1 MNNKETR
8 ELIVETLEKIRP
20 FINRDG
26 GDIEFVDF
34 IDGIVYVK
42 MVGACEG
49 CMLIDSTLSEGI
61 EIILMDEVPGVL
73 GVKLASEMPK
83 KNDEQ

>member
-1 MNNKETR
+1 MDEKETR
-8 ELIVETLEKIRP
+8 ELIVQTLDKIRP

-42 MVGACEG
+42 MLGACEG
-49 CMLIDSTLSEGI
+49 CSLIDSTLTEGV

-73 GVKLASEMPK
+73 GVKLASQMPN
-83 KNDEQ
+83 KNEEN

>member
-1 MNNKETR
+1 MDEKETR
-8 ELIVETLEKIRP
+8 ELIVQTLDKIRP
-20 FINRDG
+20 VINRDG

-42 MVGACEG
+42 MLGACEG
-49 CMLIDSTLSEGI
+49 CSLIDSTLSEGI

-73 GVKLASEMPK
+73 GVKLASQMPN
-83 KNDEQ
+83 KNEEN

>member
-1 MNNKETR
+1 MDEKETR
-8 ELIVETLEKIRP
+8 ELIVQTLDKIRP

-42 MVGACEG
+42 MLGACEG
-49 CMLIDSTLSEGI
+49 CSLIDSTLSEGI

-73 GVKLASEMPK
+73 GVRLASEMPSK
-83 KNDEQ
+83 

>member
-1 MNNKETR
+1 MSEKETK
-8 ELIVETLEKIRP
+8 ELIVQTLEKIRP

-26 GDIEFVDF
+26 GDVEFVDF

-42 MVGACEG
+42 MLGACEG
-49 CMLIDSTLSEGI
+49 CTLIDSTLSEGI

-73 GVKLASEMPK
+73 GVKLASEMPEK
-83 KNDEQ
+83 K